1 MSNLNE
7 GLLKRWQSFSESM
20 KTQMSNIFTQHK
32 ETEIS
37 LNKLM
42 ETSTRSY
49 DLSNDRTT
57 FPATQSFDV
66 EITSPALQNSQNT
79 SELTGSGNAHTNEPR
94 LEQNKTLLIGD
105 SILKGISKR
114 GLQSNVDVGTLP
126 GKKSRDI
133 YTRLLTDDIS
143 KYTKIVIYV
152 GGNDAASGTSR
163 SVYETL
169 RSTFEALRHQCTVY
183 LCTLCPRTDRDIG
196 PVNEEINKLFM
207 ETGAVLIDCYHSF
220 IYTDKN
226 TIRPFYFK
234 DGIHL
239 CPKGSSRLVS
249 TINTVTPIVKSKH
262 SSARELTHRVAA
274 TRYSR

>member
-20 KTQMSNIFTQHK
+20 KTQMANILTQQK

-42 ETSTRSY
+42 KTPTRSY

-57 FPATQSFDV
+57 FPPTQSFDV
-66 EITSPALQNSQNT
+66 EITSPALQTSQNT
-79 SELTGSGNAHTNEPR
+79 SELTGSGNAHTTDFVHKPR
-94 LEQNKTLLIGD
+94 LEQNRTLLIGD

-114 GLQSNVDVGTLP
+114 GFQSNVDVRTLP

-183 LCTLCPRTDRDIG
+183 LCTLCPRTDTDIG
-196 PVNEEINKLFM
+196 PVNTEIVYGN
-207 ETGAVLIDCYHSF
+207 GRCSH
-220 IYTDKN
+220 
-226 TIRPFYFK
+226 
-234 DGIHL
+234 
-239 CPKGSSRLVS
+239 
-249 TINTVTPIVKSKH
+249 
-262 SSARELTHRVAA
+262 
-274 TRYSR
+274 